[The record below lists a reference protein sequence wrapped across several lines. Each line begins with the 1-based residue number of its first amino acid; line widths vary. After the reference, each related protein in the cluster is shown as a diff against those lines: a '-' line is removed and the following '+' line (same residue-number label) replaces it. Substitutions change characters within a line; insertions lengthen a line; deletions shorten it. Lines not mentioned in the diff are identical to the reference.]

1 MKQLLSALCEAKKE
15 IGAITKDS
23 KNPFFKSN
31 YFDINKLIQQVE
43 PILSKH
49 KLVLLQ
55 PITNGQVLTQ
65 IYHVDTGDVVGS
77 SMTLIELNDPQKMGS
92 QITYYR
98 RYTLQSLLALE
109 AEDDDGN
116 SASGKVKQ
124 KPAPKQKP
132 AEKQLLKEGTPQ
144 FANCIEAM
152 VNKGKTL
159 TDIEQHYRLTD
170 AVVNSLQTE
179 AMKAI

>member
-1 MKQLLSALCEAKKE
+1 MKQLLAALCEAKKE

-49 KLVLLQ
+49 RLVLLQ
-55 PITNGQVLTQ
+55 PIANGQVLTQ
-65 IYHVDTGDVVGS
+65 IFHVDTGEVVAS

-116 SASGKVKQ
+116 SANGKVKE
-124 KPAPKQKP
+124 KP

-144 FANCIEAM
+144 FANCVDAM

-159 TDIEQHYRLTD
+159 TDIEKHYRLTD
-170 AVVNSLQTE
+170 SVRNSLQTE
-179 AMKAI
+179 AMKEI